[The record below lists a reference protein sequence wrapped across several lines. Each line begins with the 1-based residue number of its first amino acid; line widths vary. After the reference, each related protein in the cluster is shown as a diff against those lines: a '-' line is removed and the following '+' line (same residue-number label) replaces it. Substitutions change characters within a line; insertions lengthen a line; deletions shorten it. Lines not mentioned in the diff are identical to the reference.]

1 VAVVDD
7 EQAVAEVEG
16 FWHTNWMLETGFRRE
31 IVLGTWIARF
41 IILGHTKYY
50 ENHENC
56 IHHAAAAHV

>member
-1 VAVVDD
+1 MAVVDD

-50 ENHENC
+50 ENHEN
-56 IHHAAAAHV
+56 